1 MLKVQKFEDLTIF
14 QMARDLCKDVY
25 AITKDGEFHK
35 DMRFVQQI
43 HAAAGSIMDNIAEG
57 YERDGNKE
65 FINFLYIAK
74 GSCGEVRSQI
84 IRATDVGFIDKD
96 TAKKLYND
104 SFNLSK
110 AISKFITSLKGSP
123 ITGLKHQKPETWIL
137 KPNLLKL
144 ESWNLKQS
152 LLTCRETLYKK
163 SLCMGR
169 ALIRVS
175 HKKKK
180 VQYLII
186 LPHF

>member
-1 MLKVQKFEDLTIF
+1 
-14 QMARDLCKDVY
+14 MARDLCKDVY

-84 IRATDVGFIDKD
+84 IRATDVGFIEKD

-104 SFNLSK
+104 SLNLSK

-123 ITGLKHQKPETWIL
+123 ITGLKH
-137 KPNLLKL
+137 LKL
-144 ESWNLKQS
+144 ES
-152 LLTCRETLYKK
+152 
-163 SLCMGR
+163 
-169 ALIRVS
+169 
-175 HKKKK
+175 
-180 VQYLII
+180 
-186 LPHF
+186 